1 MTGNTRGCLVVRSSS
16 CSSSS
21 RNRLV
26 VDWGQV
32 TYFVHCHRL
41 GTGQMVKSVPS
52 SIGDRSHISSI
63 GRVRWGQV
71 RLVHWGRV
79 RWLQLTR
86 PQRKRTKGLPKIY
99 LGVKTIHRH
108 IGTSAHRH
116 IGTSA
121 HRHIGTSASGT
132 GQMIRT
138 RPQLA
143 FRNLEAVRLAQA
155 LSIST
160 ATPFGLPNI

>member
-71 RLVHWGRV
+71 RLVRCVRWGQVRLVHWGQV

-108 IGTSAHRH
+108 IGTSA
-116 IGTSA
+116 
-121 HRHIGTSASGT
+121 SGT

-143 FRNLEAVRLAQA
+143 FRNLEAVRLA
-155 LSIST
+155 
-160 ATPFGLPNI
+160 